1 MGLIYSGIRE
11 IVGCMRLCS
20 VDYIILIS
28 GLANQVI
35 QWVLPIYTVTMMYGI
50 IELQPYQYQSL
61 RQYCLEDFGGLGQ
74 LEEMGPLCDTI
85 DYTIS
90 MYQRYQGA

>member
-1 MGLIYSGIRE
+1 
-11 IVGCMRLCS
+11 
-20 VDYIILIS
+20 
-28 GLANQVI
+28 
-35 QWVLPIYTVTMMYGI
+35 MMYGI
-50 IELQPYQYQSL
+50 IELQPYQYQL
-61 RQYCLEDFGGLGQ
+61 LMQYCLEDFGGLGQ